1 VKAGHIV
8 LAYHGCDAV
17 IRDKLVSGRVQH
29 LNPSKNQYDWLGPGA
44 YFFEDDYQRALMF
57 AQASKDNPDKRY
69 TVRPIVRPAV
79 VGAILQVQ
87 HWLDMTTQEG
97 IQEFAE
103 AYQPMLD
110 WLSEN
115 GKRVPTN
122 EPASPDDTEI
132 LLRGLD
138 NAVFSYIHSTRDKLN
153 DPELPPFQAVR
164 GAFPQGKAALPGST
178 FLDHTHVQ
186 LALRDNACIK
196 GWFLPVGA
204 ALMDPASFS
213 VAEAELEAA
222 TKAYA
227 KSKPR
232 KVAR

>member
-1 VKAGHIV
+1 MKAGHII

-17 IRDKLVSGRVQH
+17 IRDNLVSGRMQH
-29 LNPSKNQYDWLGPGA
+29 LDHSKNQYDWLGPGA

-57 AQASKDNPDKRY
+57 AQASKDNPGKRY
-69 TVRPIVRPAV
+69 TIRPIVRPAV
-79 VGAILQVQ
+79 VGAVLQVQ

-103 AYQPMLD
+103 AYEPMVYRLTQ
-110 WLSEN
+110 N

-122 EPASPDDTEI
+122 EPANFDDTEI

-138 NAVFSYIHSTRDKLN
+138 NAVFSYIHGTRDKRN
-153 DPELPPFQAVR
+153 DPKLPPFQAVR
-164 GAFPQGKAALPGST
+164 GAFSQGKAALPGST

-186 LALRDNACIK
+186 IALRDNACVK

-204 ALMDPASFS
+204 ALMDPALFS
-213 VAEAELEAA
+213 VARAELEAA
-222 TKAYA
+222 TRAYA